1 VISPGQGDGTPAKKV
16 SFPLGKLV
24 ATPAAM
30 QAVPLEVIIGALV
43 RHGRGDWGNVGAEDW
58 EANQQALKNG
68 GRLVSAYYT
77 KDSGKFLIITEADR
91 SLTTVLLPEEY

>member
-43 RHGRGDWGNVGAEDW
+43 RHGRGDWGLVSRNDW
-58 EANQQALKNG
+58 QANQKALADG
-68 GRLVSAYYT
+68 GRLLSVYETRDGSR
-77 KDSGKFLIITEADR
+77 FWIITEADR
-91 SLTTVLLPEEY
+91 SLTSVLLPGDY